1 MAYRSSTDTYSCDI
15 CGFENKW
22 DAYDDEHGDL
32 WGCEK
37 CGNTFCSKCFID
49 RFGRKEYMD
58 MMQNCNQIYCP
69 SCWEEQRKERYEHED

>member
-1 MAYRSSTDTYSCDI
+1 MAYNSKTDRYSCDT

-22 DAYDDEHGDL
+22 DDTDDENGEL

-49 RFGRKEYMD
+49 RYGRQEYMD
-58 MMQNCNQIYCP
+58 MMQNSSHVYCP
-69 SCWEEQRKERYEHED
+69 DCLEKQREQECL